1 MMNLH
6 WSYECFVLFNLGII
20 SRRDPGSLVKP
31 LKSNS
36 SEKETKN
43 RENELE
49 KQRPTATRHLLL
61 IRHGQYNL
69 EGKEDSDRYLTK
81 LGKLKY
87 KLCFSSS
94 LSWCKNVEW
103 RGWGRLLRC
112 AVLVIIFVKNILYL
126 WIVYSELGDR

>member
-1 MMNLH
+1 MMNLY

-69 EGKEDSDRYLTK
+69 EGKEDSDRSLTK

-94 LSWCKNVEW
+94 LS
-103 RGWGRLLRC
+103 
-112 AVLVIIFVKNILYL
+112 
-126 WIVYSELGDR
+126 